1 MAESTEIVIG
11 LMLAALA
18 VILSLFAYVGWT
30 KYKRYQLRRSM
41 RY

>member
-11 LMLAALA
+11 VMVTALVA
-18 VILSLFAYVGWT
+18 ILSIFAYVGWT
-30 KYKRYQLRRSM
+30 KFKRHQLRRSM